1 MLGFHPSSTKILKQK
16 TTLIL
21 LQAFLLLA
29 LCLYCTTAEARK
41 KKRCHKR
48 VGYFASRNPEKLT
61 RKLCR
66 GLTTDSAKVAA
77 IHCWITSNISYD
89 HKKLLSNDF
98 RVNTNKSILRR
109 RQAICYGYCTLFKE
123 MCTYAGIQSVIVSG
137 YTKNNSVDVKDSF
150 YLEDHS
156 WNAVLIDN
164 EWYLSDLT
172 WDAGYSTYWRR
183 GFRNS
188 VSYIFSFG
196 KIDKMLYKPKFYQ
209 SPQWEYFLRSG
220 DYFLYDHLPADP
232 IWQLTDV
239 IVSPNDFMLDSSHY
253 FMKGASDSNTYSA
266 LYDAER
272 SAYYSNSDTVN
283 QIQDG
288 FRFNDF
294 NYHNHYQIMYAYS
307 LLVVPFARELDFR
320 SKDSI
325 LQLELADSI
334 IRYATQSIEHADSN
348 ERYLLQQKEIQLE
361 HLKQKNTL
369 LKEQNKI
376 LRKSDERIINFAL
389 KGKRFSGKLDKFI
402 RKTAKQNTR
411 NFYKLANTKDV
422 FKSKPSG
429 NSKAKD
435 TIALLLRIDSLENLR
450 DIIRSSQ
457 DSLQDAADAI
467 LQSLFPNIE
476 KAILFGIYKYN
487 SLDTAW
493 RMRKIMNVDDFD
505 YLIRK
510 LKDSL
515 LFRNAQND
523 SLLFSNK
530 ISILDSIYNCFKG
543 INVLYKRSYA
553 LSKEKLKAYRTLR
566 MKSPPW
572 ASADI
577 INRYYLELKEIE
589 TYLNA
594 YKSWQ
599 KQFVEELESIKGRYR
614 ALKKACNSSIKENRR
629 ERRFILK
636 PRQIHMR
643 QNALK
648 RLSRY
653 REKYSAKQLK
663 RALRAMEKFTKK
675 IG

>member
-1 MLGFHPSSTKILKQK
+1 MLGFLPSSTKILKQK
-16 TTLIL
+16 TVLVL
-21 LQAFLLLA
+21 LQAFLLLS
-29 LCLYCTTAEARK
+29 LCLFCNSAEARK

-61 RKLCR
+61 RKLCK

-98 RVNTNKSILRR
+98 RVKSNKYILRS
-109 RQAICYGYCTLFKE
+109 RQAVCYGYCTLFKE

-137 YTKNNSVDVKDSF
+137 YTKGNPVDINDSL
-150 YLEDHS
+150 YIEQHA

-172 WDAGYSTYWRR
+172 WDAGYTTYWRR
-183 GFRNS
+183 GFRNTI
-188 VSYIFSFG
+188 SYIFTLG
-196 KIDKMLYKPKFYQ
+196 KIDKMRYKPKFYQ
-209 SPQWEYFLRSG
+209 SPQWNYFLRSG

-239 IVSPNDFMLDSSHY
+239 IVSPVDFMNDSSHY
-253 FMKGASDSNTYSA
+253 FMKGASDTNTYSA
-266 LYDAER
+266 LFDAER

-288 FRFNDF
+288 FRFNEF
-294 NYHNHYQIMYAYS
+294 NYHNHYQLTYAYA
-307 LLVVPFARELDFR
+307 LLTIPFARELDFG

-334 IRYATQSIEHADSN
+334 IRYATKSIEHADSN
-348 ERYLLQQKEIQLE
+348 EKYLLQEKLILLE
-361 HLKQKNTL
+361 HLKQKNSM
-369 LKEQNKI
+369 LKDQNKI
-376 LRKSDERIINFAL
+376 LRRSDEKIINFAL
-389 KGKRFSGKLDKFI
+389 KGKRFSGKLNQYV

-422 FKSKPSG
+422 FKSSPSN

-435 TIALLLRIDSLENLR
+435 SIALLLRIDSLENLR
-450 DIIRSSQ
+450 DIVLSSL
-457 DSLQDAADAI
+457 DSLQVAADAI
-467 LQSLFPNIE
+467 LLSLFPRIE
-476 KAILFGIYKYN
+476 KATLFGIYKYN
-487 SLDTAW
+487 SLEIAW
-493 RMRKIMNVDDFD
+493 KMRQSMNVDDFD
-505 YLIRK
+505 YLIRR
-510 LKDSL
+510 LKDTL
-515 LFRNAQND
+515 LLKNAQND
-523 SLLFSNK
+523 STLFSNK
-530 ISILDSIYNCFKG
+530 ISILDSIFNCFKG

-566 MKSPPW
+566 MKSPPS
-572 ASADI
+572 ASAVI
-577 INRYYLELKEIE
+577 IYRYNLELKEIE
-589 TYLNA
+589 SYLNA

-599 KQFVEELESIKGRYR
+599 KQFVDELYSINSRYR
-614 ALKKACNSSIKENRR
+614 ALKRVCNFSINENKR
-629 ERRFILK
+629 ERRFLLK

-648 RLSRY
+648 RLSKFRV
-653 REKYSAKQLK
+653 KYSAKQLK
-663 RALRAMEKFTKK
+663 RALRAKEKFTKK